1 MHLLLKVRSAYQ
13 HVVIIFGND
22 VRVENI
28 GADAQALEAE
38 EPGMPSEGSGEEH
51 LLQSAVEAPLL
62 EESLSGDDQS
72 YGDHRN

>member
-38 EPGMPSEGSGEEH
+38 EPDMPSEGSGEEH
-51 LLQSAVEAPLL
+51 LRRSITIRGVVKRRRPELWRPS
-62 EESLSGDDQS
+62 
-72 YGDHRN
+72 